1 MRYSIKPLNRFSNL
15 NKIIIEAAN
24 PALALEKFLKANN
37 IESDAKRVTRKVE
50 DTLKSKGLEI
60 SSILDFIVYKECSYV
75 HNAGGRYILT
85 DRGDNNI

>member
-15 NKIIIEAAN
+15 NKIIIEAAT
-24 PALALEKFLKANN
+24 PALALEKFLRDNN
-37 IESDAKRVTRKVE
+37 IESDAKRVTKKLE

-60 SSILDFIVYKECSYV
+60 SSIVDFIVYKECSYV
-75 HNAGGRYILT
+75 HSVGGRYILS